1 MAATFSPDG
10 GGALI
15 KYDSMCRAIAE
26 AYEVDEVKDIRD
38 KSLALEAYFKQAK
51 NTDAERKACEIRLRA
66 ERRAGELGKQMERA
80 QGRRSDLPTSSND
93 GTKSYE
99 EKLAETGISKQQMH
113 RWKQLADIPEADFE
127 AALADPKKPS
137 TSSIVNG
144 AERAKRQ
151 PMSPNALWLWG
162 RLRDFEREGIL
173 DAHPDDLLA
182 EMTEAMQADVR
193 RLASAVADWLGG
205 IE

>member
-1 MAATFSPDG
+1 MVAVSLPEG

-66 ERRAGELGKQMERA
+66 ERKAGELLKRMDKAKGNRHKTARESGATTLKDM
-80 QGRRSDLPTSSND
+80 
-93 GTKSYE
+93 
-99 EKLAETGISKQQMH
+99 GITRDQSAKWQ
-113 RWKQLADIPEADFE
+113 QLADIPEADFE

-137 TSSIVNG
+137 TSSIVNA
-144 AERAKRQ
+144 AEKAKKP

-162 RLRDFEREGIL
+162 RLRDFEREGLL

>member
-1 MAATFSPDG
+1 MAAVSLPEG

-66 ERRAGELGKQMERA
+66 ERKAGELLKRMEANGER
-80 QGRRSDLPTSSND
+80 QGRGGDRRSESKSPAGTLNDL
-93 GTKSYE
+93 
-99 EKLAETGISKQQMH
+99 GISKKQSAKWQ
-113 RWKQLADIPEADFE
+113 QLADIPEADFE

-137 TSSIVNG
+137 TSSIVNA
-144 AERAKRQ
+144 AERAKKA

-162 RLRDFEREGIL
+162 RLRDFEREGL
-173 DAHPDDLLA
+173 LAAHPDDLLA

-193 RLASAVADWLGG
+193 RLASVVADWLSG